1 MISTL
6 KFSGVKYKTFLLTV
20 TLKLI
25 KMCLDF
31 AVESGQKNNCL
42 NLILAHNLYS
52 RAVPVHI
59 KKKRPTYVRQ
69 RLNSKRSIK
78 KKRCRF
84 SVDKLQPWFLS
95 WKMKM
100 NECWVNICVWV
111 CVNIKS
117 VFVQK
122 SFMEENILK
131 DGKQGVGGKH
141 WLPVSWQVCII
152 SSCLNII
159 KILNILRYY

>member
-100 NECWVNICVWV
+100 NECWVNICVWISNLCLSRRV
-111 CVNIKS
+111 LWRKIFSRMGSRGWVVNIGC
-117 VFVQK
+117 QCH
-122 SFMEENILK
+122 
-131 DGKQGVGGKH
+131 GKCALSPRV
-141 WLPVSWQVCII
+141 
-152 SSCLNII
+152 
-159 KILNILRYY
+159 